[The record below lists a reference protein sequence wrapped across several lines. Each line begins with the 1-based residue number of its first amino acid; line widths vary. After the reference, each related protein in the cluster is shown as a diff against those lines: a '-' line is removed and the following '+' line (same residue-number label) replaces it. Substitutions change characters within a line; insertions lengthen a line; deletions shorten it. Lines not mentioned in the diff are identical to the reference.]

1 MAISDYVAIDPLALV
16 LPSAV
21 YVKLVE
27 KFHPHVA
34 KVAEIVEAAKGMT
47 PEERAFVASRAQV
60 MAAQASAVAEAM
72 KAAK

>member
-27 KFHPHVA
+27 KFNPHVP
-34 KVAEIVEAAKGMT
+34 KVAEIFEAAKGMT
-47 PEERAFVASRAQV
+47 HEEKAFVLARAKN
-60 MAAQASAVAEAM
+60 MAAHANAVVEAM
-72 KAAK
+72 TGVK